1 MGFNF
6 GNINRRVDNSL
17 KRAILKIGANAVV
30 FFRRNF
36 DNEGFTNVTNQRWQA
51 RKATGKRALRHKI
64 LNKSGALKASIRV
77 RTAVSALTTVVS
89 SDMDYSNI
97 HNADSAAERQ
107 GKAWGTPFTM
117 PQRKF
122 IGDSEVMDKQMEK
135 IILTEIDKLFI

>member
-89 SDMDYSNI
+89 SDMDYSAI
-97 HNADSAAERQ
+97 HNEGGQ

-117 PQRKF
+117 PKREF